1 MLLAGRTAIVTG
13 AARGIGRAIAEKLA
27 FEGGANVAMVD
38 VEEISLSEESS
49 TDDEILSMRRKN
61 AEEISKLLDKIS
73 EDHEGVQP
81 SVLINC
87 AGITRDAF
95 LWKMSEENYDD
106 VMNVNMKAP
115 FFLTREFSRRL
126 LLVDK
131 SSDQHEELGSIVN
144 ISSIIGKVGNMGQ
157 TNYAAS
163 KGGLIAFTKACA
175 RTGSES
181 TLRTRFS
188 WVIKHR
194 WRQLSEKIIESMK
207 CKIPMGHL
215 GEPEDIAESA
225 CFKIP
230 KSKYITGACLE
241 VTGLHNF
248 FFAVSVSSVII

>member
-13 AARGIGRAIAEKLA
+13 AARGIGHAIAEKLA

-49 TDDEILSMRRKN
+49 TAMKSYTCDVRSVDK
-61 AEEISKLLDKIS
+61 ISKLLDKIS

-126 LLVDK
+126 LLQVEK

-175 RTGSES
+175 QDLAQSRIRVNAILPGFIETPMAAA
-181 TLRTRFS
+181 
-188 WVIKHR
+188 VP
-194 WRQLSEKIIESMK
+194 EKIIESMK
-207 CKIPMGHL
+207 RKIPMGHL

-225 CFKIP
+225 LFLASP

-241 VTGLHNF
+241 VTGGLYM
-248 FFAVSVSSVII
+248 

>member
-49 TDDEILSMRRKN
+49 TTMKSYQSDVREVDQIP
-61 AEEISKLLDKIS
+61 KLLDKIS
-73 EDHEGVQP
+73 EDHEGALP

-126 LLVDK
+126 IVELSRRVLLN

-175 RTGSES
+175 QDLAQSRIRVNAILPGFIETPMAAA
-181 TLRTRFS
+181 
-188 WVIKHR
+188 VP
-194 WRQLSEKIIESMK
+194 EKIIESMK
-207 CKIPMGHL
+207 RKIPMGHL

-225 CFKIP
+225 LFLASP
-230 KSKYITGACLE
+230 KAKYITGACLE
-241 VTGLHNF
+241 VTGGLYM
-248 FFAVSVSSVII
+248 